1 MNSIVAIFAF
11 IFLCF
16 NAKAQNIQFKDS
28 LNRPQQLTYYSM
40 NHLGDYSSIINNEIS
55 KKTPQKTFTFKE
67 PFLGTISIYDERN
80 PLQQLVFYKNTQQIV
95 LLDNQLS
102 VKNRRNLME
111 AFPEI
116 DASYVSMTAQ
126 STLWIFDNASRKW
139 GVLDL
144 QTNQITYISNPIVDY
159 DFLTTSGN
167 EAYWQNGSKVY
178 GIDIYGKLMKEYSL
192 DANSILLAINGDKIL
207 YQLNKNVF
215 LYNTTTEEKSL
226 LKEVRTEV
234 EKAFFNAENIT
245 ILTNEMIFLF
255 KLK

>member
-1 MNSIVAIFAF
+1 M
-11 IFLCF
+11 
-16 NAKAQNIQFKDS
+16 Q
-28 LNRPQQLTYYSM
+28 
-40 NHLGDYSSIINNEIS
+40 
-55 KKTPQKTFTFKE
+55 
-67 PFLGTISIYDERN
+67 
-80 PLQQLVFYKNTQQIV
+80 
-95 LLDNQLS
+95 
-102 VKNRRNLME
+102 

-144 QTNQITYISNPIVDY
+144 QTNQITSISNPIVDY